1 MAPIMGKLAKTEEF
15 RCQVYE
21 KPQFKMHL
29 YHALSST
36 GIPSAGAGRRN
47 HDHP

>member
-1 MAPIMGKLAKTEEF
+1 MELYTRNNTNGKIRYDQQTKTEEF

-29 YHALSST
+29 YHT
-36 GIPSAGAGRRN
+36 
-47 HDHP
+47 